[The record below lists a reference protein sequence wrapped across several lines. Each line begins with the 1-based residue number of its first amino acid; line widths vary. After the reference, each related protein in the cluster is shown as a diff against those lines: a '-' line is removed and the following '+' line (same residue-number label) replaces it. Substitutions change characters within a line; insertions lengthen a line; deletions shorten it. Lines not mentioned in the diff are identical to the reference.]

1 MIVRSTFAIVRREL
15 AFGGALHAAAYF
27 ALCAFVGFWI
37 ARPGMPVPD
46 VVAPLSVALALG
58 VAFTRSARRTNFL
71 AYAGAPFY
79 GRHLARALAIAPCLA
94 MLAAPLG
101 FFAGTLARGA
111 TPDWALLVI
120 SMAASVVTTLL
131 ALAACFRF
139 GRSWSLYLALAFG
152 AGLAV
157 ILTLVATPSPAVA
170 TLIALATAGIIGYT
184 ALVSLSETLAR
195 YDPL

>member
-1 MIVRSTFAIVRREL
+1 MIARSTFAIVRREL
-15 AFGGALHAAAYF
+15 AFGGRLHAAAYF
-27 ALCAFVGFWI
+27 ALCAFIGFWT
-37 ARPGMPVPD
+37 ARPGAPVPD
-46 VVAPLSVALALG
+46 TIAPLGIALALG
-58 VAFTRSARRTNFL
+58 VAFNRNARRTHFL

-79 GRHLARALAIAPCLA
+79 GRELARALAIAPCLVT
-94 MLAAPLG
+94 LAAPLG
-101 FFAGTLARGA
+101 FFAGALARGA
-111 TPDWALLVI
+111 APDAAVLVI

-139 GRSWSLYLALAFG
+139 GRSWGLYLALAFG

-157 ILTLVATPSPAVA
+157 ILSLVYAPSPAA
-170 TLIALATAGIIGYT
+170 ASLAALATAGIIGYL

>member
-1 MIVRSTFAIVRREL
+1 MIARSTFAIVRREL
-15 AFGGALHAAAYF
+15 AFGGMLQAAAYF
-27 ALCAFVGFWI
+27 ALCAFIGFWT
-37 ARPGMPVPD
+37 ARPGAPVPD
-46 VVAPLSVALALG
+46 TIAPLGIALALG
-58 VAFTRSARRTNFL
+58 VAFNRNARRTHFL

-79 GRHLARALAIAPCLA
+79 GRELARALAIAPCLVT
-94 MLAAPLG
+94 LAAPLG
-101 FFAGTLARGA
+101 FFAGALARGA
-111 TPDWALLVI
+111 APDAAVLVI

-139 GRSWSLYLALAFG
+139 GRSWGLYLALAFG

-157 ILTLVATPSPAVA
+157 ILALVYAPSPAA
-170 TLIALATAGIIGYT
+170 ASLAALATAGIIGYL